1 MKLIDGSD
9 RELSHFRAEGSGTSI
24 KLPLSWRLSFPPLA
38 FFSSLGKS
46 SSMGLALGMIWSV
59 G

>member
-9 RELSHFRAEGSGTSI
+9 RELSHFRAEGLRTSI
-24 KLPLSWRLSFPPLA
+24 KLPMFWRLSFLPLA

-46 SSMGLALGMIWSV
+46 NSMGLASLGMCLA
-59 G
+59 